1 MGHCYKFTVNTH
13 SPALRTDGEERSDM
27 MPVLQS
33 EAQAEHM
40 QALCTWG
47 WRLESCSCRGA
58 GLESCFST
66 CLGSWVSWYP
76 CLWHHD
82 NYVALITELVQDYLY
97 TYFGPTPWAVWT
109 YRICLLNFCLC
120 LLPLPS
126 PLWPD
131 MQRINLLWY
140 FTWKRL
146 LSTCWLLEG
155 GHCYP
160 SFFLPE
166 HPFSEEV
173 ITASIRLCSPIYHV
187 AVQKWPFILFL
198 TLPHGLVSKVTH
210 RIKQILT

>member
-13 SPALRTDGEERSDM
+13 SPALRSDGEERSDM

-33 EAQAEHM
+33 EAQAEHI
-40 QALCTWG
+40 QALCIWG

-58 GLESCFST
+58 DMESCFST

-82 NYVALITELVQDYLY
+82 NYVALIMELVQVYLY

-120 LLPLPS
+120 L
-126 PLWPD
+126 WPD

-140 FTWKRL
+140 FSWKRL
-146 LSTCWLLEG
+146 LLNLLATG
-155 GHCYP
+155 RGP
-160 SFFLPE
+160 LLPLL
-166 HPFSEEV
+166 PLPW
-173 ITASIRLCSPIYHV
+173 TLLLWRGYNSIY
-187 AVQKWPFILFL
+187 
-198 TLPHGLVSKVTH
+198 
-210 RIKQILT
+210 